1 MFQIHGLEI
10 YGFCFKFCFCE
21 GLVKFFYK
29 YKVILGYTGYKPTMD
44 NDTAMGGLFGTC
56 WKWKLLQFPL
66 LENCKTKQRAHS
78 KIYLLEQ
85 MLWTAK

>member
-1 MFQIHGLEI
+1 LVERQNVLSLGLRIKIKRMFQIHGLEI

-56 WKWKLLQFPL
+56 
-66 LENCKTKQRAHS
+66 
-78 KIYLLEQ
+78 
-85 MLWTAK
+85 